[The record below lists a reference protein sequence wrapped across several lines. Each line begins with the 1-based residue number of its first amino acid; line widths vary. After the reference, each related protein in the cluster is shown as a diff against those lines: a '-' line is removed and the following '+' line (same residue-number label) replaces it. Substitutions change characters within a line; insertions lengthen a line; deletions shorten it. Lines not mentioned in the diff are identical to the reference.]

1 MVCPRVLVVC
11 ERSRGCVPPGTRMEV
26 TGAGQRDGSV
36 GAQQRDGA
44 GRYRGRSRLGTRGGL
59 EAATVSRA
67 QDRGGRVDRGVAGV
81 PPRELCVGRAEQ
93 RAEAARLSELGS
105 AEPDGGASVPLERR
119 LGRHAWSYLAPG
131 RSQPDLEDMGAGW
144 MELYYGCA
152 SRTRPISHPPRRSLC
167 APLES
172 SPSLDFPS
180 SLTS

>member
-1 MVCPRVLVVC
+1 
-11 ERSRGCVPPGTRMEV
+11 MEV

-119 LGRHAWSYLAPG
+119 LGRHAWSYLARARNLIWRTWEPGGWSYITDARVALG
-131 RSQPDLEDMGAGW
+131 RSHIPLVV
-144 MELYYGCA
+144 
-152 SRTRPISHPPRRSLC
+152 RSVLR
-167 APLES
+167 S
-172 SPSLDFPS
+172 SPLP
-180 SLTS
+180 L